1 MLTHKERSVRLLRLL
16 PMALLTFW
24 ACVWGES
31 PQQASAG
38 RAGEAAAAR
47 TAILAA
53 NKQWMAAIAGGHAD
67 SLVLVYAT
75 NARMMGAGTPTS
87 VGRQAIGRAFGEMFQ
102 IGAWKIQLH
111 TDSVFAN
118 GPLVVETGTWT
129 STFKPGPH
137 APPIPATDKGKY
149 MVRWTSENGRWLI
162 ADDIYNSDVM
172 PTPAPPAARAKAK
185 RRR

>member
-1 MLTHKERSVRLLRLL
+1 MRPIHLLSIGLL
-16 PMALLTFW
+16 SFS
-24 ACVWGES
+24 ACVTGES
-31 PQQASAG
+31 PQQAAA
-38 RAGEAAAAR
+38 RMANEAAAAR

-53 NKQWMAAIAGGHAD
+53 NKQWMAYIAAGHAD
-67 SLVLVYAT
+67 SLALLYAS

-87 VGRQAIGRAFGEMFQ
+87 AGRAAIARAYGEMLQF
-102 IGAWKIQLH
+102 GAWTIQLH

-137 APPIPATDKGKY
+137 APPMPPTDKGKY
-149 MVRWTSENGRWLI
+149 MVRWTHENGRWLL
-162 ADDIYNSDVM
+162 ADDIYNSDMM
-172 PTPAPPAARAKAK
+172 PGPPAAPARAAPPAKAKAK

>member
-1 MLTHKERSVRLLRLL
+1 VRTIRLL
-16 PMALLTFW
+16 PIGLLTFS
-24 ACVWGES
+24 ACVTGER
-31 PQQASAG
+31 PQQAAA
-38 RAGEAAAAR
+38 RMTAEAAAAR

-53 NKQWMAAIAGGHAD
+53 NKQWMAAIAAGRAD
-67 SLVLVYAT
+67 SLVLVYAS

-87 VGRQAIGRAFGEMFQ
+87 VGREAIGREFGEMFK

-118 GPLVVETGTWT
+118 GPLVLETGTWT
-129 STFKPGPH
+129 STFKAGPH

-172 PTPAPPAARAKAK
+172 PTPAPPPARAKAK